1 MSTDDDSIG
10 TRNRRR
16 FVRLYRSFPCRFRVV
31 RSDGS
36 PVSEEEYEAETKD
49 ISLGGV
55 GILCRS
61 FPDSGAT
68 SLLEGRRR
76 LRFRFDFGVDFGV
89 IEADLRLRWMEKGDD
104 GVYGCGVEFVAL
116 EGPERKRLSNV
127 LHNAT
132 EFRRQLALWETDS
145 HRKVS
150 LRRRYATVVSVLAAI
165 FAAGILLLAWG
176 LKLHEGLMA
185 GADSRRFAEPAKKEA
200 PLRQAAAG
208 EEPAETR

>member
-76 LRFRFDFGVDFGV
+76 LRVRFDFGVDFGTV
-89 IEADLRLRWMEKGDD
+89 EADLHLRWLEKGSD
-104 GVYGCGVEFVAL
+104 GVYGCGAEFVAL

-150 LRRRYATVVSVLAAI
+150 LRRRYVTVVSVLAAL
-165 FAAGILLLAWG
+165 FAAGVFLLVWG

-185 GADSRRFAEPAKKEA
+185 GADAHRFVGSPKEA
-200 PLRQAAAG
+200 PLRQAASG
-208 EEPAETR
+208 EETAEPR